1 MAATLIVGVSEMAR
15 FLGMTVA
22 GLLRRGEL
30 PDPDFL
36 SHGQKKVWLPETVE
50 AWNAD
55 YTSRPEFG
63 EWGRRIR
70 QSRGSE
76 EERAGQ

>member
-1 MAATLIVGVSEMAR
+1 MTKMLIVGISEMAR
-15 FLGMTVA
+15 FLGMTPA

-36 SHGQKKVWLPETVE
+36 SHGEKKIWLPETVE
-50 AWNAD
+50 AWNID

-63 EWGRRIR
+63 AWGRRIR
-70 QSRGSE
+70 EKKKEAATG
-76 EERAGQ
+76 